1 MRFNMMNWVLETI
14 SIILVTIDEDN
25 VFVTLLFL
33 LVTACGTPLVYWFNV
48 EITIFRQH
56 LDRIFSNEEVII

>member
-33 LVTACGTPLVYWFNV
+33 LVTACGTPLVYLLNV
-48 EITIFRQH
+48 AFRTF
-56 LDRIFSNEEVII
+56 LKEEVII